1 MTTKGTSAYYAGR
14 TWHFSFRIEE
24 KGEPYTFEGWADSI
38 YCLHIGREKFEA
50 EAPSLTVK
58 LTKGTETIDGKE
70 YKTLSG
76 RAEKSDT
83 AKLKGGRHYRD
94 LAATDTTKDPAW
106 FETKDRKY
114 VVVYS
119 APATEPCDD

>member
-1 MTTKGTSAYYAGR
+1 MTTKGTSEYYAGR

-38 YCLHIGREKFEA
+38 YCLLIGREKFES
-50 EAPSLTVK
+50 EAPSFTVK

-76 RAEKSDT
+76 RAEKADT
-83 AKLKGGRHYRD
+83 AKLTRGRHYRY
-94 LAATDTTKDPAW
+94 LDTTNATKDPAW
-106 FETKDRKY
+106 VETKKMKY
-114 VVVYS
+114 FMVYN
-119 APATEPCDD
+119 APDAEPCDD